1 MPRPSLRRPAG
12 QGEWVTFLCV
22 NASATSGARPLREAR
37 DEAVDALRAAGVPDP
52 EVDAD
57 LLVGHVLRLSR
68 GGVHAKL
75 VVGAELT
82 ATDAAALDSLVA
94 RRARREP
101 LQHLTGRAPFRSLEL
116 AVGPGVFVPR
126 PETEL
131 LAQLAI
137 DALRAAAEPEPVA
150 LDLGAGSGA
159 IALAMATE
167 VPHARV
173 YAVENSPEAFPWTQR
188 NVEEVGAPNLT
199 LVFGDLADALGE
211 LDGRAAV
218 VASNPPYIPQDAIP
232 RDPEVRLHDPE
243 PALYGGP
250 DGLDVVRV
258 LSRRGL
264 ELLHPG
270 GALLIEHGETQSA
283 EIAGILAGDG
293 WHAIAHHRDL
303 TGRDRVT
310 TARR

>member
-1 MPRPSLRRPAG
+1 
-12 QGEWVTFLCV
+12 V
-22 NASATSGARPLREAR
+22 NAPSDAPEPRPLREVR
-37 DEAVDALRAAGVPDP
+37 DETVRALASAGVPDA

-57 LLVGHVLRLSR
+57 LLIGHVLGLSR

-75 VVGAELT
+75 VVGGEVGV
-82 ATDAAALDSLVA
+82 TDAAALAALVA

-101 LQHLTGRAPFRSLEL
+101 LQHLTGRAAFRSLEL

-150 LDLGAGSGA
+150 LDLGSGSGA

-173 YAVENSPEAFPWTQR
+173 WAVENSPEAFPWTRR
-188 NVEEVGAPNLT
+188 NVDEVGAPNLE
-199 LVFGDLADALGE
+199 LVFGDLADAVPE

-218 VASNPPYIPQDAIP
+218 IASNPPYIPAGAIP
-232 RDPEVRLHDPE
+232 RDPEVRLYDPE
-243 PALYGGP
+243 HALYGGA

-258 LSRRGL
+258 LSRRAL
-264 ELLHPG
+264 RLLHPG
-270 GALLIEHGETQSA
+270 GALMIEHGEAQAA
-283 EIAGILAGDG
+283 EIAALLAGDG